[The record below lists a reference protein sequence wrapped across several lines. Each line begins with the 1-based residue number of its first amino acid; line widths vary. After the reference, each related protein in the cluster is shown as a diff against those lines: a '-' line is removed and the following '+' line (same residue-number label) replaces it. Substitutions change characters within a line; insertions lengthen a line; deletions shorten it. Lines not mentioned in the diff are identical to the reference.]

1 MISLWIPITIAAAF
15 LQCVRT
21 ALQKRLVGSVGTDAA
36 NFVRYL
42 YGAPLAALVLAG
54 LAIFGSE
61 PIPVP
66 EARFYALAALGGM
79 AQIVATSC
87 LILAFTLTN
96 FAVGTTL
103 SKTETVQTALMAT
116 VFLAEPL
123 GLLAWAAI
131 LISLIGVLLLSLP
144 ARAGGLADL
153 WRGIGE
159 RAALFGLAS
168 GGLFG
173 LSAVGIRGASLSLPE
188 GSFVVRAF
196 LTLAFITA
204 FQSVVMAVWLLWRDR
219 PALFK
224 TVRLWREAAPVGLLS
239 VIGSAGWFT
248 AMTLQNA
255 AYVRAVGQV
264 ELIFTLIVSRYGFGE
279 RPTSREIGGIILVA
293 GGVIVLLIGR

>member
-1 MISLWIPITIAAAF
+1 VFWIWIPITVAAAF
-15 LQCVRT
+15 LQCMRT
-21 ALQKRLVGSVGTDAA
+21 ALQKRLVAPIGTDAA

-42 YGAPLAALVLAG
+42 YGAPLAALMLAG
-54 LAIFGSE
+54 MLTFGD
-61 PIPVP
+61 
-66 EARFYALAALGGM
+66 EALPTPGLRFYVMAGIGGL
-79 AQIVATSC
+79 AQIVATTC
-87 LILAFTLTN
+87 LIIAFTLRD

-123 GLLAWAAI
+123 GMIAWVAI
-131 LISLIGVLLLSLP
+131 LVSLGGVLLLSLP
-144 ARAGGLADL
+144 ARIGGLASIVHGL
-153 WRGIGE
+153 TE
-159 RAALFGLAS
+159 KAALFGLAA

-173 LSAVGIRGASLSLPE
+173 LSAIGIRGASLSLPE
-188 GSFVVRAF
+188 GGFFLRAM

-204 FQSVVMAVWLLWRDR
+204 FQSVVMGSWLAWRDR
-219 PALFK
+219 AALAR
-224 TVRLWREAAPVGLLS
+224 TVRLWRQAAPVGLLS
-239 VIGSAGWFT
+239 VVGSAGWFT

-279 RPTSREIGGIILVA
+279 RPSRRELTGIALVA

>member
-1 MISLWIPITIAAAF
+1 MLWLWIPITVAAAF
-15 LQCVRT
+15 LQCMRT

-54 LAIFGSE
+54 LALYGTE
-61 PIPVP
+61 PIPAP
-66 EARFYALAALGGM
+66 DIRFFALAALGGM

-87 LILAFTLTN
+87 LILAFTLRN

-116 VFLAEPL
+116 IFLAEPL
-123 GLLAWAAI
+123 ALVAWLAI
-131 LISLIGVLLLSLP
+131 LISLVGVLLLSLP

-153 WRGIGE
+153 WRGVGE
-159 RAALFGLAS
+159 RAALYGLAA

-173 LSAVGIRGASLSLPE
+173 LSAIGIRGASLSLPD

-204 FQSVVMAVWLLWRDR
+204 FQSVVMGLWLAWRDP
-219 PALFK
+219 PALVR
-224 TVRLWREAAPVGLLS
+224 TIRLWREAAPVGILS
-239 VIGSAGWFT
+239 VVGSAGWFT

-264 ELIFTLIVSRYGFGE
+264 ELIFTLFVSRYGFGE
-279 RPTSREIGGIILVA
+279 RPTVRELGGIALVA